1 MTRVLAIAANGFRQY
16 TRDRSA
22 LLFTLLVPVLII
34 VVIGLAIGG
43 PGSIRVGLALE
54 DEGELASDL
63 RARLEGVDDI
73 DVRRYGSAAEL
84 RRDVRRG
91 ALVVGAV
98 VPDGY
103 DARLRGGGSAEVTIL
118 TGPDPRALV
127 ARSVV
132 AAPVSAQA
140 AEVQAARAAPGDFE
154 SNRRVA
160 RAVAP
165 RSTVASVEHSALGGS
180 PLAMGFDYTAP
191 SNLVL
196 FVFIST
202 LAGASVIVI
211 SRRLGVTRRMLSTP
225 TPARSILLGFALGRF
240 SFAFAQGLFILVI
253 GTAFFGVDWG
263 DPFAAL
269 LLLLAL
275 SAVGMSAAMLMGA
288 VATTEDQPGTI
299 GPPLGIALG
308 MLGGCMWPLAVVP
321 EFMRTLGHAF
331 PHAWAMDAWIELV
344 SNDAGLADIVP
355 NLAALLAFTAVLLP
369 LATWRLQRSI
379 TAGRG

>member
-1 MTRVLAIAANGFRQY
+1 MRRVAVIAWNGFRQY

-22 LLFTLLVPVLII
+22 LFFTLLLPVLII
-34 VVIGLAIGG
+34 VVIGSAIGG
-43 PGSIRVGLALE
+43 PSSIRVGLAVE
-54 DEGELASDL
+54 DEGDLASDL
-63 RARLEGVDDI
+63 RARIEAVDDI
-73 DVRRYGSAAEL
+73 DLRHYSSTAEL

-98 VPDGY
+98 VPAGY
-103 DARLRGGGSAEVTIL
+103 DARLRGGRSADITVF
-118 TGPDPRALV
+118 TGPDPRAIV
-127 ARSVV
+127 AQSVV

-140 AEVQAARAAPGDFE
+140 AEIQAARAPGDFD
-154 SNRRVA
+154 SNLRAA
-160 RAVAP
+160 REVAP
-165 RSTVASVEHSALGGS
+165 RSTVAAVDRSTAGGES
-180 PLAMGFDYTAP
+180 LPTGFNYTAP

-225 TPARSILLGFALGRF
+225 TSARSIVLGFALGRF
-240 SFAFAQGLFILVI
+240 SFAFAQGIFILVI

-263 DPFAAL
+263 DPVAAV

-288 VATTEDQPGTI
+288 VATSNEQPGTI
-299 GPPLGIALG
+299 GPPIGIALG

-321 EFMRTLGHAF
+321 EFMRVLGHAF

-344 SNDAGLADIVP
+344 GNDAGLADIVP

-379 TAGRG
+379 TGA

>member
-1 MTRVLAIAANGFRQY
+1 MSRVATIAANGFRQY

-22 LLFTLLVPVLII
+22 LLFTLLVPVLLI

-54 DEGELASDL
+54 DGGELASDL
-63 RARLEGVDDI
+63 RTRLEAADDI
-73 DVRRYGSAAEL
+73 DLRRYRSAAEL

-98 VPDGY
+98 VPAGY
-103 DARLRGGGSAEVTIL
+103 DARLRAGESAEVTIL

-127 ARSVV
+127 AQSVV

-140 AEVQAARAAPGDFE
+140 AEVQAARTAPGDFE

-160 RAVAP
+160 REVAP
-165 RSTVASVEHSALGGS
+165 RSNVATVEQSALGGDTL
-180 PLAMGFDYTAP
+180 PTGFNYTAP

-240 SFAFAQGLFILVI
+240 SFAFVQGLFILVI

-263 DPFAAL
+263 DPLAAVV
-269 LLLLAL
+269 LLLAL

-288 VATTEDQPGTI
+288 LATTNDQPGTI
-299 GPPLGIALG
+299 GPPIGIALG

-321 EFMRTLGHAF
+321 EFMRMLGHAF
-331 PHAWAMDAWIELV
+331 PHAWAMDAWIELI
-344 SNDAGLADIVP
+344 SNDATLADIAP
-355 NLAALLAFTAVLLP
+355 NLVALLAFTAVLLP

-379 TAGRG
+379 TGAGG

>member
-1 MTRVLAIAANGFRQY
+1 MTRVLTIAANGFRQY

-34 VVIGLAIGG
+34 IVIGLAIGG
-43 PGSIRVGLALE
+43 PGSIRVGVALE
-54 DEGELASDL
+54 DDGAMAADL
-63 RARLEGVDDI
+63 RARLERLDDI
-73 DVRRYGSAAEL
+73 DLRQYASAAEL

-98 VPDGY
+98 VPAGY
-103 DARLRGGGSAEVTIL
+103 DRRLRGGESVDVTIF
-118 TGPDPRALV
+118 TGPDARAFV
-127 ARSVV
+127 ARSVI
-132 AAPVSAQA
+132 AAPVAAQA

-154 SNRRVA
+154 RNRRVA
-160 RAVAP
+160 RDVAP
-165 RSTVASVEHSALGGS
+165 RSTGAAVEQTAIGGDAL
-180 PLAMGFDYTAP
+180 PRGFEYTAP
-191 SNLVL
+191 SNVVL

-202 LAGASVIVI
+202 LAGASVIVT

-225 TPARSILLGFALGRF
+225 TPARSVLLGFALGRF

-253 GTAFFGVDWG
+253 GTVLLGVDWG
-263 DPFAAL
+263 DPLAAVV
-269 LLLLAL
+269 LLLAL

-299 GPPLGIALG
+299 GPPVGIALG

-344 SNDAGLADIVP
+344 GNHAGLADILP
-355 NLAALLAFTAVLLP
+355 NLAALLAFTVVLLP
-369 LATWRLQRSI
+369 LATWRLRRSI
-379 TAGRG
+379 TAA